1 MFLRNKDAM
10 IATVS
15 AVFALIF
22 LLFFYGILAV
32 HLITDLDIGE
42 NSVGNNNFIL
52 NYIGYFFGL
61 VSATYALSSPFVA
74 FFASIMPCRWLTFI
88 SFYIATAA
96 LLLLGPSQLL

>member
-1 MFLRNKDAM
+1 MFLKNKEAM

-42 NSVGNNNFIL
+42 NSVGNINLF
-52 NYIGYFFGL
+52 
-61 VSATYALSSPFVA
+61 
-74 FFASIMPCRWLTFI
+74 
-88 SFYIATAA
+88 
-96 LLLLGPSQLL
+96 